1 MPPRAEQPLLVWE
14 RWLYGGLGSLAPIF
28 VAILA
33 IDLETVF
40 RNADFPVVASWSL
53 RTVVLFLIGGFVAF
67 LHKKETDSWR
77 CFVIGISAPAL
88 ITTAISGKQVS
99 RISRLVVSSATA
111 GELPLPAIQEIKVLP
126 LMELAE
132 TSASKF
138 ERGFLGRDPLRSYI
152 VIATESDGRNATELA
167 KSVYRYSQ
175 CALKDPRN
183 KGSLAAS
190 SELRDLSP
198 PLVVVSDR
206 ENAFA
211 VVALFSDP
219 GAANG
224 YVAMMRRN
232 PESFNLSLDTVT
244 TSRSNARTDFRAYV
258 FGFLSDFISG
268 KNTAEETRDVSKWS
282 YIADKQCLSVGVN
295 PRDLFIKS
303 PPLP

>member
-88 ITTAISGKQVS
+88 ITTAISGKQVP
-99 RISRLVVSSATA
+99 RISKLVISSAIA
-111 GELPLPAIQEIKVLP
+111 GELPLPEINVLP
-126 LMELAE
+126 LSELTE

-138 ERGFLGRDPLRSYI
+138 ERGFLGRDPPRSYI
-152 VIATESDGRNATELA
+152 VIVIDSDSTNATEIA

-175 CALKDPRN
+175 CALKDPKN

-190 SELRDLSP
+190 SELRDLLP
-198 PLVVVSDR
+198 PLVISDR
-206 ENAFA
+206 GKAFA
-211 VVALFSDP
+211 VTALFSDP
-219 GAANG
+219 SAANG

-232 PESFNLSLDTVT
+232 QDSFDLALDTVT
-244 TSRSNARTDFRAYV
+244 TSRANARTDFREYV
-258 FGFLSDFISG
+258 FGFLSDSFKRTPVEEGRQAI
-268 KNTAEETRDVSKWS
+268 KWAE
-282 YIADKQCLSVGVN
+282 IADKQCFSVGVN
-295 PRDLFIKS
+295 PRDFFIKS
-303 PPLP
+303 RPMP